1 MRVGVVVVVAVVLS
15 GCVSKADQASEI
27 TAQADA
33 LCTGNGVA
41 RGSRDYQA
49 CRLEM
54 TGKLLDVR
62 GREARRRSDD
72 AGDAALLLG
81 GGLYAPRQQPRG
93 SVTCTTDTSLGY
105 AITNCR

>member
-1 MRVGVVVVVAVVLS
+1 MRIVLVVVCAFLLC
-15 GCVSKADQASEI
+15 GCVSKADQAAEI

-62 GREARRRSDD
+62 SREARLRSDD
-72 AGDAALLLG
+72 TGAAAFLLG
-81 GGLYAPRQQPRG
+81 SGLSAPRQRG
-93 SVTCTTDTSLGY
+93 QVTCTTDTSLGY